1 MSSPVLP
8 PLHRAAAPQTLLA
21 GYTNVLPILVVDGGG
36 APLPLTGAE
45 ITADV
50 DTLGGRSLGSPTVT
64 VTDAEGGALTVSIAP
79 GGMPQSGNRGHVGV
93 RFDLGAGVVF
103 EVQAEVRV
111 QTGVAPDAGGGT
123 YTLPTLTVTVSGAE
137 GVDVGVQWRDVLAV
151 ADGEDG
157 ADGLSA
163 YEVAVANGFEGSEA
177 EWLASLVG
185 PQGPQG
191 EAGPQGE
198 QGPAG
203 DDGADGWS
211 PTLAAVED
219 GERRVLQVADWQ
231 GGGGDKPA
239 TGLYLGAAGLT
250 ANIEEAVDV
259 RGAAG
264 EDGEDGAGVPDPSA
278 EDDGLV
284 LTTDGGAAVWAPG
297 GGGAYEP
304 RWLAGF
310 AYANGLNAAV
320 ANAALVGGRTYISPL
335 RVPGSHTVDAIGF
348 AV

>member
-185 PQGPQG
+185 PQGPEGEQGPAGEDGADGAAATVAVGDVATLPPGSPATVTNAGTPSAAVLDFGIPAGPKGDQGESGPQG

-231 GGGGDKPA
+231 GGEGDKPA
-239 TGLYLGAAGLT
+239 SGLYLGAAGLVSD
-250 ANIEEAVDV
+250 IGEAVDV

-264 EDGEDGAGVPDPSA
+264 A
-278 EDDGLV
+278 
-284 LTTDGGAAVWAPG
+284 
-297 GGGAYEP
+297 
-304 RWLAGF
+304 
-310 AYANGLNAAV
+310 
-320 ANAALVGGRTYISPL
+320 
-335 RVPGSHTVDAIGF
+335 
-348 AV
+348 